1 MSYSVHVVWTLTKLK
16 IEQCSSHPSNQHNSA
31 MPSQWSVHNKA
42 EKVTDSAHNTQS
54 RDDIQSQKAG
64 HLFSQSKKKK
74 DQDKF
79 PVMIF
84 LKKHHTGTSTY
95 KDTTYLPI
103 RDRLH
108 LSCNF
113 KSDNLNLIANSYS
126 NSGYNTM

>member
-1 MSYSVHVVWTLTKLK
+1 
-16 IEQCSSHPSNQHNSA
+16 

-74 DQDKF
+74 KKDQDKF

-84 LKKHHTGTSTY
+84 
-95 KDTTYLPI
+95 
-103 RDRLH
+103 
-108 LSCNF
+108 
-113 KSDNLNLIANSYS
+113 
-126 NSGYNTM
+126 

>member
-16 IEQCSSHPSNQHNSA
+16 IEQCSSHPSNQHHSA

-74 DQDKF
+74 KKDQDKF

-84 LKKHHTGTSTY
+84 
-95 KDTTYLPI
+95 
-103 RDRLH
+103 
-108 LSCNF
+108 
-113 KSDNLNLIANSYS
+113 
-126 NSGYNTM
+126 

>member
-1 MSYSVHVVWTLTKLK
+1 
-16 IEQCSSHPSNQHNSA
+16 

-74 DQDKF
+74 KDQDKF

-84 LKKHHTGTSTY
+84 LKKASY
-95 KDTTYLPI
+95 WYLHVQGY
-103 RDRLH
+103 H
-108 LSCNF
+108 L
-113 KSDNLNLIANSYS
+113 LT
-126 NSGYNTM
+126 NT

>member
-1 MSYSVHVVWTLTKLK
+1 
-16 IEQCSSHPSNQHNSA
+16 

-84 LKKHHTGTSTY
+84 KKSIILVPPRTRIPLTY
-95 KDTTYLPI
+95 QYVI
-103 RDRLH
+103 
-108 LSCNF
+108 
-113 KSDNLNLIANSYS
+113 
-126 NSGYNTM
+126 GYIYHAILRVTI

>member
-31 MPSQWSVHNKA
+31 MPSQWLVHNKA

-54 RDDIQSQKAG
+54 SDDIQSQKAG

-74 DQDKF
+74 KDQDKF

-84 LKKHHTGTSTY
+84 
-95 KDTTYLPI
+95 
-103 RDRLH
+103 
-108 LSCNF
+108 
-113 KSDNLNLIANSYS
+113 
-126 NSGYNTM
+126 

>member
-1 MSYSVHVVWTLTKLK
+1 
-16 IEQCSSHPSNQHNSA
+16 

-74 DQDKF
+74 EDQDKF

-84 LKKHHTGTSTY
+84 
-95 KDTTYLPI
+95 
-103 RDRLH
+103 
-108 LSCNF
+108 
-113 KSDNLNLIANSYS
+113 
-126 NSGYNTM
+126 